1 MLVQLAQVRD
11 MNNMHASLK
20 PEFALRYPRLSTG
33 VWYEVAPIF
42 PGVTIRRV
50 DMFGR
55 RVARIKTARDFETVQ
70 AAHFE
75 FRKPAVEELAPA
87 QS

>member
-1 MLVQLAQVRD
+1 MP
-11 MNNMHASLK
+11 NMEARLK
-20 PEFALRYPRLSTG
+20 PEFTLRYPRLEHG

-42 PGVTIRRV
+42 PGVTVRRI

-55 RVARIKTARDFETVQ
+55 RITRLKTVRDYETVQ

-75 FRKPAVEELAPA
+75 FRTRDEPARVAA
-87 QS
+87 AVS

>member
-1 MLVQLAQVRD
+1 MTRMEAR
-11 MNNMHASLK
+11 LK
-20 PEFALRYPRLSTG
+20 PEFALRYPRLEHG

-42 PGVTIRRV
+42 PGVTVRRI

-55 RVARIKTARDFETVQ
+55 RITRLKTHRDYETVQ

-75 FRKPAVEELAPA
+75 FRNIPAGSEATPT
-87 QS
+87 SR